1 MSRMGEFA
9 LNTQTFGSSIPAK
22 SPSMNQPM
30 NESIYSGTPS
40 AAKMGVDRG
49 GFKFPSWT
57 PPTQAPGFFR
67 GGGGMMLNKG
77 NK

>member
-1 MSRMGEFA
+1 MSRSSEFA
-9 LNTQTFGSSIPAK
+9 LSTQTFGSSIPAK
-22 SPSMNQPM
+22 SPSTNKAM
-30 NESIYSGTPS
+30 NESMYSGNPS

-57 PPTQAPGFFR
+57 PPTKAPGFFR
-67 GGGGMMLNKG
+67 GGSGMMLNKG